1 MAKLK
6 ISKMALK
13 ATLDIWQGYLS
24 QVEAGE
30 IVQMKRCPVCAEVR
44 RISPNAVVDHESCKL
59 SCPFH
64 GRVCCNSSS
73 VIHTRKPLYWKFVS
87 ACRIDKQKAI
97 KYAKMIIEAIK
108 KQLEVRE

>member
-24 QVEAGE
+24 QLEAGE
-30 IVQMKRCPVCAEVR
+30 IAQIKCCPVCVEVR
-44 RISPNAVVDHESCKL
+44 RILPNADHKPCKL
-59 SCPFH
+59 YCPFH
-64 GRVCCNSSS
+64 GRVCCNSR
-73 VIHTRKPLYWKFVS
+73 VIHTRTPLYWKFVS
-87 ACRIDKQKAI
+87 ARLFDKQKAI

-108 KQLEVRE
+108 EQLEVSS